1 MADSISYIRAKAM
14 RRRMTPPEAR
24 FWSAV
29 RAGRLNGLKWKRQH
43 PIGPYILDFYC
54 AVASLALE
62 IDGAF
67 HDDPAQAAHDQRRT
81 AWLQA
86 RGLRVIRVAAT
97 DVRDDL
103 EGVLDFVL
111 RVVRARRAA
120 TEPPPPGR

>member
-1 MADSISYIRAKAM
+1 MADGLSYIRAKAM

-29 RAGRLNGLKWKRQH
+29 RGGRLRGLKWKRQH

-54 AVASLALE
+54 AAAALAVE
-62 IDGAF
+62 IDGAG
-67 HDDPAQAAHDQRRT
+67 HDDPAQMLHDRRRT
-81 AWLQA
+81 AWLHTK
-86 RGLRVIRVAAT
+86 GLRVIRVAAK

-103 EGVLDFVL
+103 EGFLDFVL
-111 RVVRARRAA
+111 RVVRERRAA